1 MEMKKRN
8 NIIYEIKNSEL
19 YISKDSNNKNKYYT
33 KNNTKKYSMTIN
45 NTNNKDNIIKN
56 INNMVMENKKKIKK
70 NQNEISDLISLIKTR
85 ENNTKKNRIQR
96 QKTTNEKNFVKN
108 GLNQI
113 YTKTLVINNDHYYPD
128 NIQKN
133 KNIKNIKIFNS
144 NFSITNNKRILQ
156 TCESVNNIR
165 EKISLN
171 DNNKP
176 IIFVN
181 KTKSMKRINTNNIYI
196 PKKAIIPQRNIY
208 ELNEEKNE
216 RNRSPIYHKKY
227 MKKNKMDE
235 YHHCF
240 SSTKK
245 NEMANNNN
253 NFRLIYSKTYYSKSN
268 PNFFKQKENKYDTNK
283 LNFHQL
289 KHFFERDIDELSSIH
304 NNSSFESY
312 TFDNDENITKKNTY
326 TAQRNSIYVR
336 KINKSNFLDINNNN
350 NNNNHKQFCETIVRN
365 KNNKI
370 NNIINNKKLQ
380 FTNNKKI
387 ISKNFRYSMSE
398 GKLENINLES
408 NEKNNDKYIN
418 NKLKSKALNF
428 KQNEIVSDNN
438 KIDERKNLY
447 NKIFKKEITSFHL
460 DDLVVLDEK
469 LKNIILILNKIK
481 PAYFACFDFLL
492 YFKGNCDI
500 FKNMNLLIKNEY
512 DLKIIQNGINYI
524 LISIIF
530 TFDYSYKQGIL
541 NNIILYMKEMI
552 NLAYQNLILIFDYF
566 LKKTSISEIK
576 SLWSVKLQN
585 IIKLALD
592 KTDKDQNLNLDYFLT
607 SENNKENKTNIETIK
622 NNTNFIL
629 QSIKIII
636 KNYKNRNSNII
647 LLFLKEIYQKTS
659 FKDIFYFFQNKIL
672 HSNGLFNYLSTNLVL
687 RQNPNLFKDII
698 PPYIKSFSKK
708 KFSLILGLEGTLI
721 YSKFDSNNSYYI
733 NKISSIN
740 NIIELR
746 PGLIHFLSEMKKYF
760 ELIIFSL
767 FTQKIA
773 DYIINFIEKKEK
785 YFEYRLYV
793 QHATIIENEFIK
805 EIKRIGRP
813 INKIIIV
820 DNFSQNYKTNKK
832 NAINIKSYF
841 EKNCKDNTLIE
852 LEKILPKIINNGND
866 VRNGI
871 EKYRNEII
879 GKVSSNIDI

>member
-1 MEMKKRN
+1 
-8 NIIYEIKNSEL
+8 
-19 YISKDSNNKNKYYT
+19 
-33 KNNTKKYSMTIN
+33 
-45 NTNNKDNIIKN
+45 
-56 INNMVMENKKKIKK
+56 
-70 NQNEISDLISLIKTR
+70 
-85 ENNTKKNRIQR
+85 
-96 QKTTNEKNFVKN
+96 
-108 GLNQI
+108 
-113 YTKTLVINNDHYYPD
+113 
-128 NIQKN
+128 
-133 KNIKNIKIFNS
+133 
-144 NFSITNNKRILQ
+144 
-156 TCESVNNIR
+156 
-165 EKISLN
+165 
-171 DNNKP
+171 
-176 IIFVN
+176 
-181 KTKSMKRINTNNIYI
+181 
-196 PKKAIIPQRNIY
+196 
-208 ELNEEKNE
+208 
-216 RNRSPIYHKKY
+216 
-227 MKKNKMDE
+227 
-235 YHHCF
+235 
-240 SSTKK
+240 
-245 NEMANNNN
+245 
-253 NFRLIYSKTYYSKSN
+253 
-268 PNFFKQKENKYDTNK
+268 
-283 LNFHQL
+283 
-289 KHFFERDIDELSSIH
+289 
-304 NNSSFESY
+304 
-312 TFDNDENITKKNTY
+312 
-326 TAQRNSIYVR
+326 
-336 KINKSNFLDINNNN
+336 
-350 NNNNHKQFCETIVRN
+350 
-365 KNNKI
+365 
-370 NNIINNKKLQ
+370 
-380 FTNNKKI
+380 
-387 ISKNFRYSMSE
+387 MSE

-813 INKIIIV
+813 IDKIIIV

-841 EKNCKDNTLIE
+841 EKNCNDSTLIE

>member
-1 MEMKKRN
+1 MKKRN

-216 RNRSPIYHKKY
+216 RNGSPIYHKKY

-253 NFRLIYSKTYYSKSN
+253 NFRLTYSKTYYSKSN

>member
-1 MEMKKRN
+1 MKKRN

-33 KNNTKKYSMTIN
+33 KINTNKYSMTIN
-45 NTNNKDNIIKN
+45 NTNDKDNIIKN
-56 INNMVMENKKKIKK
+56 INNIVMENKKKIKK

-156 TCESVNNIR
+156 TCGSVNNIR

-216 RNRSPIYHKKY
+216 RNGSPIYHKKY
-227 MKKNKMDE
+227 MKKNKLDE

-245 NEMANNNN
+245 NEMTNNNN
-253 NFRLIYSKTYYSKSN
+253 NFRLTYSKTYYSKSN

-336 KINKSNFLDINNNN
+336 KINKSNFIDINNNN

-370 NNIINNKKLQ
+370 NNIINKKLQ

-387 ISKNFRYSMSE
+387 ISKNFRYNMSE

-592 KTDKDQNLNLDYFLT
+592 KTDKEQNLNLDYFLT

-687 RQNPNLFKDII
+687 RQNPNLFKNII

-760 ELIIFSL
+760 EIIIFSL

-813 INKIIIV
+813 IDKIIIV

>member
-1 MEMKKRN
+1 
-8 NIIYEIKNSEL
+8 
-19 YISKDSNNKNKYYT
+19 
-33 KNNTKKYSMTIN
+33 
-45 NTNNKDNIIKN
+45 
-56 INNMVMENKKKIKK
+56 
-70 NQNEISDLISLIKTR
+70 
-85 ENNTKKNRIQR
+85 
-96 QKTTNEKNFVKN
+96 
-108 GLNQI
+108 
-113 YTKTLVINNDHYYPD
+113 
-128 NIQKN
+128 
-133 KNIKNIKIFNS
+133 
-144 NFSITNNKRILQ
+144 
-156 TCESVNNIR
+156 
-165 EKISLN
+165 
-171 DNNKP
+171 
-176 IIFVN
+176 
-181 KTKSMKRINTNNIYI
+181 
-196 PKKAIIPQRNIY
+196 
-208 ELNEEKNE
+208 
-216 RNRSPIYHKKY
+216 
-227 MKKNKMDE
+227 
-235 YHHCF
+235 
-240 SSTKK
+240 
-245 NEMANNNN
+245 
-253 NFRLIYSKTYYSKSN
+253 
-268 PNFFKQKENKYDTNK
+268 
-283 LNFHQL
+283 
-289 KHFFERDIDELSSIH
+289 
-304 NNSSFESY
+304 
-312 TFDNDENITKKNTY
+312 
-326 TAQRNSIYVR
+326 
-336 KINKSNFLDINNNN
+336 
-350 NNNNHKQFCETIVRN
+350 
-365 KNNKI
+365 
-370 NNIINNKKLQ
+370 
-380 FTNNKKI
+380 
-387 ISKNFRYSMSE
+387 
-398 GKLENINLES
+398 
-408 NEKNNDKYIN
+408 
-418 NKLKSKALNF
+418 
-428 KQNEIVSDNN
+428 
-438 KIDERKNLY
+438 
-447 NKIFKKEITSFHL
+447 
-460 DDLVVLDEK
+460 
-469 LKNIILILNKIK
+469 
-481 PAYFACFDFLL
+481 
-492 YFKGNCDI
+492 
-500 FKNMNLLIKNEY
+500 
-512 DLKIIQNGINYI
+512 
-524 LISIIF
+524 
-530 TFDYSYKQGIL
+530 
-541 NNIILYMKEMI
+541 MKEMI

-592 KTDKDQNLNLDYFLT
+592 KTDKEQNLNLDYFLT

-760 ELIIFSL
+760 EIIIFSL

-813 INKIIIV
+813 IDKIIIV

-841 EKNCKDNTLIE
+841 EKNCNDNTLIE